1 MFKPETRAS
10 CFTHKFDSIGF
21 NLITNTDIF
30 IRGKGLLKRCK
41 IPIKGSEIS

>member
-21 NLITNTDIF
+21 NLIMNIDTEG
-30 IRGKGLLKRCK
+30 RVYSKGVKY
-41 IPIKGSEIS
+41 P